1 MSSTGAGYDLSAT
14 TYSPDGR
21 LFQVEYA
28 NKAVEN
34 SGTVIGLQCADG
46 AILCVENIILSR
58 MMLPTSNRFIY
69 NIDEHLGLAIA
80 GNVPDGR
87 QLAGR
92 ARDEAD
98 NYKSQYGTPMPPYIL
113 ADRMSQF
120 MHFYTLHGGARPFG
134 ASAVIIGYDEGKE
147 GYELFAVEPSG
158 TCYKYYGTA
167 VGKGKQGAKT
177 EIEKLKLME
186 LPVSEAKKEVTK
198 ILRKLFDESKDKQY
212 RVEMSVISHETNNV
226 HTHVSADEIAS
237 CEEWAMAKIEEEE
250 DMEED

>member
-46 AILCVENIILSR
+46 AILCVESIILSR
-58 MMLPTSNRFIY
+58 MMLPTSNRSIY
-69 NIDEHLGLAIA
+69 NVNEHLGLAIA

-98 NYKSQYGTPMPPYIL
+98 NYENQYGTPMPPYIL

-120 MHFYTLHGGARPFG
+120 MHVYTLHGGARPFG
-134 ASAVIIGYDEGKE
+134 ATAVIIGYDEGKE

-158 TCYKYYGTA
+158 TCYKYFGTA

-177 EIEKLKLME
+177 EIEKLKLMD

-198 ILRKLFDESKDKQY
+198 ILRKLFDETKDKKY
-212 RVEMSVISHETNNV
+212 RVEMSVISSETNNV
-226 HTHVSADEIAS
+226 HTHVSEEEIAR
-237 CEEWAMAKIEEEE
+237 CEEWAIQAIEDED
-250 DMEED
+250 DMEDD